1 MDMISPITDKSDKA
15 PPLDVRLKMAKGRR
29 VRRIFHLIYLFVWV
43 LGSCS
48 LPEVP
53 VDDRIE
59 TPTPSATTSA
69 IASEVTP
76 TLVHQTPT
84 ATLTFSTPTPTFTQA
99 VELNPTSTQ
108 ANTIPPDGVEIVE
121 APRFGV
127 LPGTPLGMVNI
138 ARLEEGCNWMG
149 IGGQALDQSGM
160 PENNLVA
167 EVGGFLDEIQIL
179 ELALTGSET
188 VFGPGGYL
196 IKLADRPISSDG
208 SIWIQLFNLSGIP
221 QTKKYF
227 LTTYPDCERNLILI
241 NFSELNASSGI
252 KTYLPAISIRR

>member
-1 MDMISPITDKSDKA
+1 MNIGYPITEKSEIA
-15 PPLDVRLKMAKGRR
+15 PPLDVRLKLAKGRG

-48 LPEVP
+48 LPEAP
-53 VDDRIE
+53 VDDGIE
-59 TPTPSATTSA
+59 TPTPSATASA
-69 IASEVTP
+69 IASEITP

-84 ATLTFSTPTPTFTQA
+84 ATLTLSTPTLTQA
-99 VELNPTSTQ
+99 VEVNPTPTQ

-127 LPGTPLGMVNI
+127 QPGTPLGMMNI

-149 IGGQALDQSGM
+149 IGGQALNQSGL

-167 EVGGFLDEIQIL
+167 EVGGFLDEVQIL

-208 SIWIQLFNLSGIP
+208 SIWIQLFNLSGVP

-241 NFSELNASSGI
+241 NFSELNALSGI
-252 KTYLPAISIRR
+252 KTYLPAISIGR